1 MDNTLRWCADIGM
14 WSLDRP
20 INDIPNT
27 NITGSCVNRTSFC
40 DATCYNI
47 KLYRMFPAMLT
58 KDIRNE
64 EFWQSLSTTRL
75 HTYGTQAH
83 TYDHPS
89 LVSLRKKF
97 KNSRRQ
103 TKRVRLMTRG
113 EGIKDKSDVQR
124 IRILCE
130 EFPDVIWWL
139 PTRAWRDIE
148 LRGLIARYLMPLPNL
163 ALNASLDPT
172 NTENEIRLLKS
183 DGWNTMFYGD
193 DTRTTMNEKRMF
205 MCPKTH
211 KKLTNHCGICKGGC
225 FSLSSIGR
233 RTDVHLSQH

>member
-1 MDNTLRWCADIGM
+1 MNNTLRWCSDIGM

-40 DATCYNI
+40 DVTCYNL

-64 EFWQSLSTTRL
+64 EFWQSLPTTRR
-75 HTYGTQAH
+75 HTYGN
-83 TYDHPS
+83 PS
-89 LVSLRKKF
+89 LESLRKKF

-124 IRILCE
+124 VRILCE
-130 EFPDVIWWL
+130 EFPDIIWWL
-139 PTRAWRDIE
+139 PTRAWRNAE
-148 LRGLIARYLMPLPNL
+148 LRDLVQRYLMPLPNL

-172 NTENEIRLLKS
+172 NTENEIRLLTA
-183 DGWNTMFYGD
+183 DGWSTMFYGD
-193 DTRTTMNEKRMF
+193 DTREYSPTMRGMERMF
-205 MCPKTH
+205 KCPKTH
-211 KKLTNHCGICKGGC
+211 KKLKNHCGICKGGC
-225 FSLSSIGR
+225 FSLTSIDR

>member
-1 MDNTLRWCADIGM
+1 MDNTLRWCSDIGM

-40 DATCYNI
+40 DVTCYNL

-64 EFWQSLSTTRL
+64 EFWQSLPTTRR
-75 HTYGTQAH
+75 HTYGN
-83 TYDHPS
+83 PS
-89 LVSLRKKF
+89 LESLRKKF

-124 IRILCE
+124 VRILCE
-130 EFPDVIWWL
+130 EFPDIIWWL
-139 PTRAWRDIE
+139 PTRAWRNAE
-148 LRGLIARYLMPLPNL
+148 LRDLVQRYLMPLPNL

-172 NTENEIRLLKS
+172 NTENEIRLLTA
-183 DGWNTMFYGD
+183 DGWSTMFYGD
-193 DTRTTMNEKRMF
+193 DTREYSPTMRGMERMF
-205 MCPKTH
+205 KCPKTH
-211 KKLTNHCGICKGGC
+211 KKLKNHCGICKGGC
-225 FSLSSIGR
+225 FGLTSIGR

>member
-27 NITGSCVNRTSFC
+27 DITGSCVNRTSFC
-40 DATCYNI
+40 DTTCYNL
-47 KLYRMFPAMLT
+47 KLYRMFPAMLA

-64 EFWQSLSTTRL
+64 QFWQSLPT
-75 HTYGTQAH
+75 HYKGAK
-83 TYDHPS
+83 DNPS
-89 LVSLRKKF
+89 IQSLREKF

-113 EGIKDKSDVQR
+113 EGIKDKTDIARVQV
-124 IRILCE
+124 LCMM
-130 EFPDVIWWL
+130 FPDIIWWL
-139 PTRAWRDIE
+139 PTRAWRNAE
-148 LRGLIARYLMPLPNL
+148 LRRLIQQHLFRLPNL

-172 NTENEIRLLKS
+172 NTENEIRQLTS

-193 DTRTTMNEKRMF
+193 DTRTTMQGQRMF
-205 MCPKTH
+205 KCPKTH
-211 KKLTNHCGICKGGC
+211 KGLKNHCGICKGGC
-225 FSLSSIGR
+225 FSLTSIDR

>member
-1 MDNTLRWCADIGM
+1 MNNTLRWCSDIGM

-40 DATCYNI
+40 DVTCYNL

-64 EFWQSLSTTRL
+64 EFWQSLPTTRR
-75 HTYGTQAH
+75 HTYGN
-83 TYDHPS
+83 PS
-89 LVSLRKKF
+89 LESLRKKF

-124 IRILCE
+124 VRILCE
-130 EFPDVIWWL
+130 EFPDIIWWL
-139 PTRAWRDIE
+139 PTRAWRNAE
-148 LRGLIARYLMPLPNL
+148 LRDLVQRYLMPLPNL

-172 NTENEIRLLKS
+172 NTENEIRLLTA
-183 DGWNTMFYGD
+183 DGWSTMFYGD
-193 DTRTTMNEKRMF
+193 DTREYSPTMRGMERMF
-205 MCPKTH
+205 KCPKTH
-211 KKLTNHCGICKGGC
+211 KKLKNHCGICKGGC
-225 FSLSSIGR
+225 FGLTSIGR

>member
-1 MDNTLRWCADIGM
+1 MNNTLRWCSDIGM

-40 DATCYNI
+40 DVTCYNL

-64 EFWQSLSTTRL
+64 EFWQSLPTTRR
-75 HTYGTQAH
+75 HTYGN
-83 TYDHPS
+83 PS
-89 LVSLRKKF
+89 LESLRKKF

-130 EFPDVIWWL
+130 EFPDIIWWL
-139 PTRAWRDIE
+139 PTRAWRNAE
-148 LRGLIARYLMPLPNL
+148 LRDLVQRYLMPLPNL

-172 NTENEIRLLKS
+172 NTENEIRLLTA
-183 DGWNTMFYGD
+183 DGWSTMFYGD
-193 DTRTTMNEKRMF
+193 DTREYSPTMRGMERMF
-205 MCPKTH
+205 KCPKTH
-211 KKLTNHCGICKGGC
+211 KKLKNHCGICKGGC
-225 FSLSSIGR
+225 FGLTSIGR

>member
-1 MDNTLRWCADIGM
+1 MNNTLRWCSDIGM

-40 DATCYNI
+40 DVTCYNL

-64 EFWQSLSTTRL
+64 EFWQSLPTTRR
-75 HTYGTQAH
+75 HTYGN
-83 TYDHPS
+83 PS
-89 LVSLRKKF
+89 LESLRKKF

-124 IRILCE
+124 VRILCE
-130 EFPDVIWWL
+130 EFPDIIWWL
-139 PTRAWRDIE
+139 PTRAWRNAE
-148 LRGLIARYLMPLPNL
+148 LRDLVQKWLMPLPNL

-172 NTENEIRLLKS
+172 NTENEIRLLTA
-183 DGWNTMFYGD
+183 DGWSTMFYGD
-193 DTRTTMNEKRMF
+193 DTREYSPTMRGMERMF
-205 MCPKTH
+205 KCPKTH
-211 KKLTNHCGICKGGC
+211 KKLKNHCGICKGGC
-225 FSLSSIGR
+225 FGLTSIGR

>member
-1 MDNTLRWCADIGM
+1 MNNTLRWCSDIGM

-27 NITGSCVNRTSFC
+27 NITGSCIHRTSFC
-40 DATCYNI
+40 DATCYNL

-64 EFWQSLSTTRL
+64 QFWQSLPTSMTD
-75 HTYGTQAH
+75 AK
-83 TYDHPS
+83 DNPS
-89 LVSLRKKF
+89 LESLRKKF

-124 IRILCE
+124 VQVLCE
-130 EFPDVIWWL
+130 EFPEIIWWL
-139 PTRAWRDIE
+139 PTRAWRNTE
-148 LRGLIARYLMPLPNL
+148 LRGLIQRYLMPLPNL

-172 NTENEIRLLKS
+172 NTENEIRLLTS
-183 DGWNTMFYGD
+183 DGWSTMFFGD
-193 DTRTTMNEKRMF
+193 DTRTMMQGQRMF

-211 KKLTNHCGICKGGC
+211 KKLKNHCGICKGGC
-225 FSLSSIGR
+225 FGLISIGR

>member
-64 EFWQSLSTTRL
+64 QFWQSLPTNMILRATN
-75 HTYGTQAH
+75 
-83 TYDHPS
+83 HPS
-89 LVSLRKKF
+89 IQSLRKKF

-124 IRILCE
+124 VFVLCM
-130 EFPDVIWWL
+130 EFPDIIWWL
-139 PTRAWRDIE
+139 PTRAWRNAE
-148 LRGLIARYLMPLPNL
+148 LRDLVQKWLMPLPNL

-172 NTENEIRLLKS
+172 NTENEIRQLTS

-193 DTRTTMNEKRMF
+193 DTREWSPTMKGMQRMF
-205 MCPKTH
+205 KCPKTH
-211 KKLTNHCGICKGGC
+211 KGLKNHCGICKGGC

>member
-14 WSLDRP
+14 WVLDRP

-27 NITGSCVNRTSFC
+27 NITGSGVNRTSFC
-40 DATCYNI
+40 DVTCYNL

-64 EFWQSLSTTRL
+64 EFWQSLPTTRR
-75 HTYGTQAH
+75 HTYGN
-83 TYDHPS
+83 PS
-89 LVSLRKKF
+89 LESLRKKF

-124 IRILCE
+124 VRILCE
-130 EFPDVIWWL
+130 EFPDIIWWL
-139 PTRAWRDIE
+139 PTRAWRNAE
-148 LRGLIARYLMPLPNL
+148 LRDLVQRYLMPLPNL

-172 NTENEIRLLKS
+172 NTENEIRLLTA
-183 DGWNTMFYGD
+183 DGWSTMFYGD
-193 DTRTTMNEKRMF
+193 DTREYSPTMRGMERMF
-205 MCPKTH
+205 KCPKTH
-211 KKLTNHCGICKGGC
+211 KKLKNHCGICKGGC
-225 FSLSSIGR
+225 FGLTSIGR